1 MDDKYKNLLQTKLA
15 DNKRKQE
22 KIKLDKQI
30 SFIKDNVNDFDIKY
44 RFANDIEINK
54 IDMFVSNL
62 HFSAPGHIDV
72 NDNYPTSHNNMY
84 LCFLYGSEKLLK
96 TYIYGKYEAFL
107 LDIDNWTFFSPYLL
121 LIDEDF
127 IRYIYVNDNGDI
139 QESQRPNEVSCS
151 D

>member
-1 MDDKYKNLLQTKLA
+1 MDAKYKNLLQTKLA

-30 SFIKDNVNDFDIKY
+30 SFIKDNVNDFDKKY

-54 IDMFVSNL
+54 IDMFVSKL

-84 LCFLYGSEKLLK
+84 LCFLCGSEELLK
-96 TYIYGKYEAFL
+96 TYIYGKYEIFL

-139 QESQRPNEVSCS
+139 QESQLPNEVSCS